1 MRIEGVVDSTSA
13 STGPTRIGPW
23 LRGHLTPYRAALAIY
38 LVGTFAWQALTVA
51 IPRLSGASFDAI
63 LRAAPDVHSFT
74 RLVAILLL
82 VVLVRGA
89 IGIATT
95 YTLEYIGNGVERDVR
110 AALYRGLLSKGQ
122 AFFDRWRVGELLAR
136 ATGDAG
142 QIKQLFQPGLEFLLI
157 AAYGTL
163 LPLVVIGALDPQ
175 LLLAPTLFLA
185 AFALAVRRHNRRLGP
200 VSDRLQRRAGAL
212 SARLAESL
220 AGIDLIAAAGQR
232 EREGRAFAREARD
245 YRDAFI
251 RRGQAQAL
259 YLPPLLVNVALVGGL
274 LHGLLLV
281 SAGRLTVGQLVAY
294 LGLIG
299 LLQQPVEALGVSVPL
314 IRLGLSSVRRIV
326 EVLDDGRAQERR
338 SGGHR
343 ATVRGDI
350 AFEDVRFAYDD
361 APALEAV
368 SFAASR
374 GETIALVGATG
385 AGKSTIV
392 KLLNRTYDP
401 VGGRVAVD
409 GVDLRDWDVGALRA
423 QIAIIE
429 QDVTLFARSIAEN
442 IALGGGP
449 GIDRARIER
458 AAREAQA
465 HEFIARLPA
474 GYDTIIGERGT
485 TLSGGQRQ
493 RLAVARAL
501 LTEPK
506 ILVLDDATS
515 AVDSQTDALLRQA
528 LRRLRAGRTTILIT
542 NRLAEIRRADRI
554 VILDRGRMV
563 DQGRHED
570 LMNRCAIYR
579 RIYAAYR

>member
-1 MRIEGVVDSTSA
+1 MRTDDVFGSRPSIV
-13 STGPTRIGPW
+13 GPARIGPW
-23 LRGHLTPYRAALAIY
+23 LQKHLKPYRGSLLIY
-38 LVGTFAWQALTVA
+38 LVGTFAWQALTAA
-51 IPRLSGASFDAI
+51 IPRLSGAGFDAI
-63 LRAAPDVHSFT
+63 LRAAPDVNYFT
-74 RLVAILLL
+74 HLVAVLLL

-110 AALYRGLLSKGQ
+110 AALYRGLLDKRQ

-142 QIKQLFQPGLEFLLI
+142 QINQLFQPGLEFLLI
-157 AAYGTL
+157 AAYGTV
-163 LPLVVIGALDPQ
+163 LPLIVIGSLDPQ
-175 LLLAPTLFLA
+175 LLLAPIIFLA

-200 VSDRLQRRAGAL
+200 VSDRLQQRAGAL
-212 SARLAESL
+212 SARLSESL

-232 EREGRAFAREARD
+232 AREGRAFAREACD

-251 RRGQAQAL
+251 RRGQAQAR
-259 YLPPLLVNVALVGGL
+259 YLPPLLVNVALAGGL

-281 SAGRLTVGQLVAY
+281 SSGRLTIGELVAY

-314 IRLGLSSVRRIV
+314 IRLGLSSARRIV
-326 EVLDDGRAQERR
+326 EVLDESHARQER

-343 ATVRGDI
+343 AELSGEIV
-350 AFEDVRFAYDD
+350 FEDVRFAYDD
-361 APALEAV
+361 TPVLDGV
-368 SFAASR
+368 SFAVGR

-401 VGGRVAVD
+401 VGGRVVVD
-409 GVDLRDWDVGALRA
+409 GIDLHAWDAGALCS

-442 IALGGGP
+442 IALGSGP
-449 GIDRARIER
+449 NIDRARIER

-465 HEFIARLPA
+465 HEFIARLPD
-474 GYDTIIGERGT
+474 GYDTLIGERGT

-515 AVDSQTDALLRQA
+515 AVDSQTDELLRRA
-528 LRRLRAGRTTILIT
+528 LRRLRAGRTTLLIT
-542 NRLAEIRRADRI
+542 NRLAEIRHADRI
-554 VILDRGRMV
+554 VILDRGRVV

-570 LMNRCAIYR
+570 LIARCAIYR
-579 RIYAAYR
+579 RIFTAYR